1 MTNFD
6 YYQEEMLVAA
16 MTGGRCKFITEHIGA
31 ECASRTFNS
40 LPACNVC
47 ADKFKEWLRQ
57 PCKEV
62 ERKEAEELAYYRL
75 GKEVVKYNM
84 SRRALLEQLAE
95 ECSELAI
102 AALKLIR
109 AESISENPT
118 PINANKA
125 LANFHEELSD
135 VVMILDSMGMLPLLK
150 IVVDKNDSNPKWA
163 RWADRIEAAKEETYE
178 GKIMR

>member
-31 ECASRTFNS
+31 ECANRTFNS

-62 ERKEAEELAYYRL
+62 ERRENEELEDFRL
-75 GKEVVKYNM
+75 EKEVVKHNVT
-84 SRRALLEQLAE
+84 RRALLEQLAE
-95 ECSELAI
+95 ECNELSI

-109 AESISENPT
+109 AESLSENPT

-135 VVMILDSMGMLPLLK
+135 VVMMLDSMGMLPLLK
-150 IVVDKNDSNPKWA
+150 IVIDKNDSNSKWA
-163 RWADRIEAAKEETYE
+163 RWANRIEAAQEEHDDS
-178 GKIMR
+178 K